1 MSPTRRTLVRNT
13 LVRTLAAGTAAGLL
27 AISLAACGG
36 NGNTAAGGSDCTPAH
51 KDLKTITEG
60 ELTVASYD
68 YAPATILEGDNVS
81 GMEGELI
88 NEIAKLECLKV
99 TVSTS
104 GGAGAVIPS
113 VQTKR
118 VDIGSG
124 NWLRT
129 KERTKIVYLS
139 TPLWSD
145 PQAIVSTT
153 GLTSDDLQGKVIGS
167 VAGNLWNDS
176 MQRWLGDKFKIYQDD
191 ESIYGDLKAGRI
203 DALVAS
209 AASAKYRFKEAPIEG
224 ATVVDVK
231 PNANVPQFASVGQV
245 MLPSSL
251 DNEALGKALDE
262 DIEKLREN
270 GTIKKILEKYGVDAS
285 VGEPGAPSLL

>member
-1 MSPTRRTLVRNT
+1 VRA
-13 LVRTLAAGTAAGLL
+13 LSAGTAVGLL
-27 AISLAACGG
+27 AISLSACGG
-36 NGNTAAGGSDCTPAH
+36 SDTASSASDCTPAH
-51 KDLKTITEG
+51 KLATITPG

-68 YAPATILEGDNVS
+68 YAPATILNGENVTGMDGD
-81 GMEGELI
+81 LI

-113 VQTKR
+113 VQSKR

-129 KERTKIVYLS
+129 KERTKIVYMS
-139 TPLWSD
+139 SPLWSD

-153 GLTSDDLQGKVIGS
+153 GLTSDGLEGKVVGS

-176 MQRWLGDKFKIYQDD
+176 MQKWLGDKFKIYQDD
-191 ESIYGDLKAGRI
+191 ESIYSDLKAGRI

-209 AASAKYRFKEAPIEG
+209 SASANYRFKDAPIEG
-224 ATVVDVK
+224 ATVVNVK
-231 PNANVPQFASVGQV
+231 PNPNVPQFAGVGQV

-251 DNEALGKALDE
+251 DNDTLGKALDE
-262 DIEKLREN
+262 DINKLREN
-270 GTIKKILEKYGVDAS
+270 GTIKKILEKYGIDPAV
-285 VGEPGAPSLL
+285 GAPGTPSEL

>member
-1 MSPTRRTLVRNT
+1 MSRNPRTVMRVLS
-13 LVRTLAAGTAAGLL
+13 AGTAAGLL
-27 AISLAACGG
+27 AISLTACGG
-36 NGNTAAGGSDCTPAH
+36 SETAGSASDCTPAH
-51 KDLKTITEG
+51 SDLKTITEG

-68 YAPATILEGDNVS
+68 YAPATILNGDAVT
-81 GMEGELI
+81 GMEGDLI
-88 NEIAKLECLKV
+88 GEIAKLECLKV

-113 VQTKR
+113 VQSKR

-129 KERTKIVYLS
+129 KERLKIVHLS

-145 PQAIVSTT
+145 PQAIVSKT
-153 GLTSDDLQGKVIGS
+153 GLTSEDLEGKMVGS

-176 MQRWLGDKFKIYQDD
+176 MQKWLGDKFKIYQDD

-209 AASAKYRFKEAPIEG
+209 SASAKYRFKDAPIEG
-224 ATVVDVK
+224 AQVIDVK
-231 PNANVPQFASVGQV
+231 PNPNVPQFAAVGQV

-270 GTIKKILEKYGVDAS
+270 GTIKKILEKYGIDPA
-285 VGEPGAPSLL
+285 VGEPGAPSEL

>member
-1 MSPTRRTLVRNT
+1 MMRPSRTLVRA
-13 LVRTLAAGTAAGLL
+13 LSAGTAAGLL
-27 AISLAACGG
+27 AISLSACGG
-36 NGNTAAGGSDCTPAH
+36 SESAGGSSDCKPAH
-51 KDLKTITEG
+51 EGLKTINDG

-68 YAPATILEGDNVS
+68 YAPATILDGDNVT
-81 GMEGELI
+81 GMEGDLI

-145 PQAIVSTT
+145 PQAIVSTK
-153 GLTSDDLQGKVIGS
+153 GITSDDLDGKIVGS

-176 MQRWLGDKFKIYQDD
+176 MSKWLGDKFKIYQDD
-191 ESIYGDLKAGRI
+191 ESIYSDLKAGRI

-209 AASAKYRFKEAPIEG
+209 SASAKYRFKDAPIEG
-224 ATVVDVK
+224 AKVIDVK
-231 PNANVPQFASVGQV
+231 PNANVPQFAAVGQV

-251 DNEALGKALDE
+251 ENDALGKALDE
-262 DIEKLREN
+262 DIQTLRDN
-270 GTIKKILEKYGVDAS
+270 GTIKKILDKYGIDAS
-285 VGEPGAPSLL
+285 VGEPGAPSEL

>member
-1 MSPTRRTLVRNT
+1 MRALSAG
-13 LVRTLAAGTAAGLL
+13 AATGLL
-27 AISLAACGG
+27 AVSLTACGG
-36 NGNTAAGGSDCTPAH
+36 TDTAGNASDCKPAH
-51 KDLKTITEG
+51 GDLKTVTEG

-68 YAPATILEGDNVS
+68 YAPATILEGEGVT
-81 GMEGELI
+81 GMEGDLI

-99 TVSTS
+99 AVSTS

-113 VQTKR
+113 VQSKR

-129 KERTKIVYLS
+129 KERTKIVYMS

-153 GLTSDDLQGKVIGS
+153 GLTSDDLDGKVVGS

-176 MQRWLGDKFKIYQDD
+176 MQKWLGDKFKIYQDD
-191 ESIYGDLKAGRI
+191 ESIYSDLKAGRI

-209 AASAKYRFKEAPIEG
+209 SASAKYRFKDAPIQG
-224 ATVVDVK
+224 AKVVDVR
-231 PNANVPQFASVGQV
+231 PNTNVPQFAAVGQV

-251 DNEALGKALDE
+251 ESDALGKALDE
-262 DIEKLREN
+262 DIKQLREN
-270 GTIKKILEKYGVDAS
+270 GTIKKLLEKYGIDPS
-285 VGEPGAPSLL
+285 VGEPGAPSEL

>member
-1 MSPTRRTLVRNT
+1 MSRIPRPLVRA
-13 LVRTLAAGTAAGLL
+13 LSAGTVAGML
-27 AISLAACGG
+27 AMSLAACGG
-36 NGNTAAGGSDCTPAH
+36 SEAASSSDCTPAH
-51 KDLKTITEG
+51 ADLKTITQG

-68 YAPATILEGDNVS
+68 YAPATILSGENVT
-81 GMEGELI
+81 GMEGDLI
-88 NEIAKLECLKV
+88 AEIAKLECLKV

-113 VQTKR
+113 VQSKR

-129 KERTKIVYLS
+129 KERTKIVYMS

-145 PQAIVSTT
+145 PQAIVSKT
-153 GLTSDDLQGKVIGS
+153 GLTSDDLEGKMIGS

-176 MQRWLGDKFKIYQDD
+176 MSKWLGDKFKIYQDD
-191 ESIYGDLKAGRI
+191 ESIYSDLKAGRI

-209 AASAKYRFKEAPIEG
+209 SASAKYRFKDAPIEG

-231 PNANVPQFASVGQV
+231 PNAHVPQFASVGQV
-245 MLPSSL
+245 MLPSAL
-251 DNEALGKALDE
+251 DNDTLGKALDE
-262 DIEKLREN
+262 DIKKLREN
-270 GTIKKILEKYGVDAS
+270 GTIKTILEKYGIDPS
-285 VGEPGAPSLL
+285 VGEPGAPSEL

>member
-1 MSPTRRTLVRNT
+1 MSRSTRTLVRA
-13 LVRTLAAGTAAGLL
+13 LSAGTAAGLVAL
-27 AISLAACGG
+27 SLAACGG
-36 NGNTAAGGSDCTPAH
+36 STSASGSGDCKPAH
-51 KDLKTITEG
+51 EGLKTITEG

-68 YAPATILEGDNVS
+68 YAPATILNGDSVT
-81 GMEGELI
+81 GMEGDLI
-88 NEIAKLECLKV
+88 AEIAKLECLKV

-113 VQTKR
+113 VQSKR

-145 PQAIVSTT
+145 PQAIVSKT
-153 GLTSDDLQGKVIGS
+153 GLTSDDLQGKKIGS

-176 MQRWLGDKFKIYQDD
+176 MQKWLGDNFKIYQDD

-209 AASAKYRFKEAPIEG
+209 AASAKYRFKDAPIEG

-245 MLPSSL
+245 MLPSAL
-251 DNEALGKALDE
+251 DNQELGKALDE
-262 DIEKLREN
+262 DIKKLRED
-270 GTIKKILEKYGVDAS
+270 GTIKKILEKYGIDPS
-285 VGEPGAPSLL
+285 VGEPGEPSLL

>member
-1 MSPTRRTLVRNT
+1 MMRPSRTLVRA
-13 LVRTLAAGTAAGLL
+13 LSASTAAGLL
-27 AISLAACGG
+27 AISLSACGG
-36 NGNTAAGGSDCTPAH
+36 SESAGGNSDCKPAH
-51 KDLKTITEG
+51 EGLKTINDG

-68 YAPATILEGDNVS
+68 YAPATILDGDNVT
-81 GMEGELI
+81 GMEGDLI
-88 NEIAKLECLKV
+88 NEIARLECLKV

-145 PQAIVSTT
+145 PQAIVSTK
-153 GLTSDDLQGKVIGS
+153 GITSDDLDGKIVGS

-176 MQRWLGDKFKIYQDD
+176 MSKWLGDKFKIYQDD
-191 ESIYGDLKAGRI
+191 ESIYSDLKAGRI

-209 AASAKYRFKEAPIEG
+209 SASAKYRFKDAPIEG
-224 ATVVDVK
+224 AKVIDVK
-231 PNANVPQFASVGQV
+231 PNANVPQFAAVGQV

-251 DNEALGKALDE
+251 ENDALGKALDA
-262 DIEKLREN
+262 DIQTLRDN
-270 GTIKKILEKYGVDAS
+270 GTIKKILDKYGIDAS
-285 VGEPGAPSLL
+285 VGEPGAPSEL

>member
-1 MSPTRRTLVRNT
+1 MSRTPRTLVRA
-13 LVRTLAAGTAAGLL
+13 LSAGAAAGLL
-27 AISLAACGG
+27 AVSLTACGG
-36 NGNTAAGGSDCTPAH
+36 NDTASSASGCKPAH
-51 KDLKTITEG
+51 SDLKTITEG

-68 YAPATILEGDNVS
+68 YAPATILKGEGVT
-81 GMEGELI
+81 GMDGDLI

-113 VQTKR
+113 VQSKR

-129 KERTKIVYLS
+129 KERTKIVYMS

-145 PQAIVSTT
+145 PQAIVSKT
-153 GLTSDDLQGKVIGS
+153 GLTSDDLEGKVIGS

-176 MQRWLGDKFKIYQDD
+176 MQKWLGDKFKIYQDD

-209 AASAKYRFKEAPIEG
+209 SASANYRFKDAPIEG
-224 ATVVDVK
+224 ATVVNVK
-231 PNANVPQFASVGQV
+231 PNANVPQFAAVGQV

-251 DNEALGKALDE
+251 DNAALGKALDE
-262 DIEKLREN
+262 DIKKLRED
-270 GTIKKILEKYGVDAS
+270 GTIKKLLEKYGIDPS
-285 VGEPGAPSLL
+285 VGEPGAPSEL

>member
-1 MSPTRRTLVRNT
+1 MSRTP
-13 LVRTLAAGTAAGLL
+13 RTLARALSAGTAAGLF
-27 AISLAACGG
+27 AISLTACGG
-36 NGNTAAGGSDCTPAH
+36 SETSSVTSDCKPAH
-51 KDLKTITEG
+51 ADLKTLNQG

-68 YAPATILEGDNVS
+68 YAPATILNGDNVT
-81 GMEGELI
+81 GMEGDLI

-113 VQTKR
+113 VQSKR

-129 KERTKIVYLS
+129 KERTKIVYMS

-145 PQAIVSTT
+145 PQAIVSTK
-153 GLTSDDLQGKVIGS
+153 GLTSDDLEGKKVGS

-176 MQRWLGDKFKIYQDD
+176 MQKWLGDNFKIYQDD
-191 ESIYGDLKAGRI
+191 ESIYSDLKAGRI

-209 AASAKYRFKEAPIEG
+209 SASANYRFKDAPIEG
-224 ATVVDVK
+224 AKVIDVT
-231 PNANVPQFASVGQV
+231 PNPRVPQFAAVGQV

-251 DNEALGKALDE
+251 ENDTLGKALDE
-262 DIEKLREN
+262 DIKTLREN
-270 GTIKKILEKYGVDAS
+270 GTIKKLLEKYGIDAA
-285 VGEPGAPSLL
+285 VGVPGAPSEL

>member
-1 MSPTRRTLVRNT
+1 MSPTP
-13 LVRTLAAGTAAGLL
+13 RTLARTLSAGTAAGLL
-27 AISLAACGG
+27 ALSLAACGG
-36 NGNTAAGGSDCTPAH
+36 GSTASGGSGCTPAH
-51 KDLKTITEG
+51 KDLKTITDG

-68 YAPATILEGDNVS
+68 YAPATILQGDNVT
-81 GMEGELI
+81 GMEGDLI
-88 NEIAKLECLKV
+88 NEIAKLECLKL

-129 KERTKIVYLS
+129 KARTKIVHLS

-145 PQAIVSTT
+145 PQAIVSKT
-153 GLTSDDLQGKVIGS
+153 GLTSDDLKGKKIGS

-176 MQRWLGDKFKIYQDD
+176 MQKWLGDDFKIYQDD

-209 AASAKYRFKEAPIEG
+209 SASANYRFKSAPIEG
-224 ATVVDVK
+224 ATVVNVK
-231 PNANVPQFASVGQV
+231 PNPNVPQFAGVGQV

-262 DIEKLREN
+262 DIQKLRGD
-270 GTIKKILEKYGVDAS
+270 GTIKKILEKYGIDPS
-285 VGEPGAPSLL
+285 VGEPGAPSEL

>member
-1 MSPTRRTLVRNT
+1 MSRNPRTLMRA
-13 LVRTLAAGTAAGLL
+13 LSAGTAAGLL
-27 AISLAACGG
+27 AISLTACGG
-36 NGNTAAGGSDCTPAH
+36 SETAGSAADCTPAH
-51 KDLKTITEG
+51 TDLKTITDG

-68 YAPATILEGDNVS
+68 YAPATILEGENVT
-81 GMEGELI
+81 GMEGDLI

-113 VQTKR
+113 VQSKR

-129 KERTKIVYLS
+129 KERLKIVHLS

-145 PQAIVSTT
+145 PQAIVSKT
-153 GLTSDDLQGKVIGS
+153 GLTSDDLEGKMVGS

-176 MQRWLGDKFKIYQDD
+176 MQKWLGDKFKIYQDD

-209 AASAKYRFKEAPIEG
+209 SASAKYRFKDAPIEG
-224 ATVVDVK
+224 AQVIDVK
-231 PNANVPQFASVGQV
+231 PNPNVPQFAAVGQV

-270 GTIKKILEKYGVDAS
+270 GTIKKILEKYGIDPA
-285 VGEPGAPSLL
+285 VGEPGAPSEL

>member
-1 MSPTRRTLVRNT
+1 MSQNSRALVRA
-13 LVRTLAAGTAAGLL
+13 LSAGTAVGLL
-27 AISLAACGG
+27 AISLTACGG
-36 NGNTAAGGSDCTPAH
+36 SDTAGSTSNCTPAH
-51 KDLKTITEG
+51 KDLKTLTPG

-68 YAPATILEGDNVS
+68 YAPATILNGDNVT
-81 GMEGELI
+81 GMEGDLI
-88 NEIAKLECLKV
+88 NEIAKRECLKV

-113 VQTKR
+113 VQSKR

-129 KERTKIVYLS
+129 KERTKIVYMS

-145 PQAIVSTT
+145 PQAIVSKS
-153 GLTSDDLQGKVIGS
+153 GLTSDDLQGKVVGS

-176 MQRWLGDKFKIYQDD
+176 MQKWLGDNFKIYQDD

-209 AASAKYRFKEAPIEG
+209 SASANYRLKDAPIEG
-224 ATVVDVK
+224 AKVVDVK
-231 PNANVPQFASVGQV
+231 PNANVPQFAAVGQV

-251 DNEALGKALDE
+251 DNDTLGKALDE
-262 DIEKLREN
+262 DIKKLRED
-270 GTIKKILEKYGVDAS
+270 GTVKKLLEKYGVDPA
-285 VGEPGAPSLL
+285 VGEPGAPSEL

>member
-1 MSPTRRTLVRNT
+1 MSRNPRTLVRA
-13 LVRTLAAGTAAGLL
+13 LSAGSAAGLL
-27 AISLAACGG
+27 AISLSACGG
-36 NGNTAAGGSDCTPAH
+36 SESSSVAADCKPAH
-51 KDLKTITEG
+51 ADLKTLTQG

-68 YAPATILEGDNVS
+68 YAPATTLTADGVT
-81 GMEGELI
+81 GMEGDLI

-113 VQTKR
+113 VQSKR

-129 KERTKIVYLS
+129 KERTKIVYMS
-139 TPLWSD
+139 TPLWND
-145 PQAIVSTT
+145 PQGIVSTK
-153 GLTSDDLQGKVIGS
+153 GLTSDDLEGHVVGS

-176 MQRWLGDKFKIYQDD
+176 MQKWLGDKFKIYQDD
-191 ESIYGDLKAGRI
+191 ESIYADLKAGRI

-209 AASAKYRFKEAPIEG
+209 SASANYRLKDAPIEG
-224 ATVVDVK
+224 AKVIDVK
-231 PNANVPQFASVGQV
+231 PNPKVPQFAAVGQV

-262 DIEKLREN
+262 DIKTLREN
-270 GTIKKILEKYGVDAS
+270 GTIKKILEKYGMDPA
-285 VGEPGAPSLL
+285 VGEPGAPSEL

>member
-1 MSPTRRTLVRNT
+1 MSKNPRTLMRVLT
-13 LVRTLAAGTAAGLL
+13 AGSAAGLL
-27 AISLAACGG
+27 AISLSACGG
-36 NGNTAAGGSDCTPAH
+36 SESSSVASDCKPAH
-51 KDLKTITEG
+51 SDLKTITDG

-68 YAPATILEGDNVS
+68 YAPATILEGENVT
-81 GMEGELI
+81 GMEGDLI

-113 VQTKR
+113 VQSKR

-129 KERTKIVYLS
+129 KERTKIVYMS
-139 TPLWSD
+139 TPLWND
-145 PQAIVSTT
+145 PQGIVSTK
-153 GLTSDDLQGKVIGS
+153 GLTSDDLEGQVVGS

-176 MQRWLGDKFKIYQDD
+176 MQKWLGDKFKIYQDD
-191 ESIYGDLKAGRI
+191 ESIYADLKAGRI

-209 AASAKYRFKEAPIEG
+209 SASANYRLKDAPIEG
-224 ATVVDVK
+224 AKVIDVK
-231 PNANVPQFASVGQV
+231 PNPKVPQFAAVGQV

-251 DNEALGKALDE
+251 DNSALGKALDE
-262 DIEKLREN
+262 DIKTLREN
-270 GTIKKILEKYGVDAS
+270 GTIKKLLEKYGVDAS
-285 VGEPGAPSLL
+285 VGEPGAPTEL

>member
-1 MSPTRRTLVRNT
+1 VRST

-51 KDLKTITEG
+51 KDLKTITDG

-68 YAPATILEGDNVS
+68 YAPATILEGDNVT

-88 NEIAKLECLKV
+88 NEIAKMECLKV

-113 VQTKR
+113 VQSKR

-145 PQAIVSTT
+145 PQAIVSKT
-153 GLTSDDLQGKVIGS
+153 GLTSDDLQGKKIGS

-176 MQRWLGDKFKIYQDD
+176 MQKWLGDDFKIYQDD

-209 AASAKYRFKEAPIEG
+209 AASAKYRFKDAPIEG

-231 PNANVPQFASVGQV
+231 PNANVPQFAAVGQV

-270 GTIKKILEKYGVDAS
+270 GTIKKILEKYGVDPS

>member
-1 MSPTRRTLVRNT
+1 MSRTP
-13 LVRTLAAGTAAGLL
+13 RTLARALSAGTVAGLL
-27 AISLAACGG
+27 ALSVTACGG
-36 NGNTAAGGSDCTPAH
+36 SNTAGGSTDCTPAH
-51 KDLKTITEG
+51 EGLTTITEG

-68 YAPATILEGDNVS
+68 YAPATILQGDNVT
-81 GMEGELI
+81 GMEGDLI

-99 TVSTS
+99 IVSTS

-113 VQTKR
+113 VQSKR

-145 PQAIVSTT
+145 PQAIVSTK
-153 GLTSDDLQGKVIGS
+153 GITSDDLEGKKVGS

-176 MQRWLGDKFKIYQDD
+176 LQKWLGDNFKIYQDD
-191 ESIYGDLKAGRI
+191 ESIYADLKAGRI

-209 AASAKYRFKEAPIEG
+209 AASAKYRFKDSPIEG
-224 ATVVDVK
+224 AQVIDVK
-231 PNANVPQFASVGQV
+231 PNPNVPQFASVGQV

-251 DNEALGKALDE
+251 DNQALGKALDE
-262 DIEKLREN
+262 DIEKLRAD
-270 GTIKKILEKYGVDAS
+270 GTIKKILEKYGIDPA
-285 VGEPGAPSLL
+285 VGEPGAPSEL

>member
-1 MSPTRRTLVRNT
+1 MSRTP
-13 LVRTLAAGTAAGLL
+13 RTLARALSAGTVAGLL
-27 AISLAACGG
+27 ALSLTACGG
-36 NGNTAAGGSDCTPAH
+36 DNAASGSNDCTPAH
-51 KDLKTITEG
+51 EGLTTITEG

-68 YAPATILEGDNVS
+68 YAPATILQGDTVT
-81 GMEGELI
+81 GMEGDLI

-113 VQTKR
+113 VQSKR

-145 PQAIVSTT
+145 PQAIVSTK
-153 GLTSDDLQGKVIGS
+153 GITSDDLEGKKVGS

-176 MQRWLGDKFKIYQDD
+176 LQKWLGDNFKIYQDD
-191 ESIYGDLKAGRI
+191 ESIYADLKAGRI

-209 AASAKYRFKEAPIEG
+209 AASAKYRFKDSPIEG
-224 ATVVDVK
+224 GQVIDVK
-231 PNANVPQFASVGQV
+231 PNPNVPQFASVGQV

-251 DNEALGKALDE
+251 DNQALGKALDE
-262 DIEKLREN
+262 DIEKLRDN
-270 GTIKKILEKYGVDAS
+270 GTITKILEKYGIDPS
-285 VGEPGAPSLL
+285 VGEPGAPSEL

>member
-1 MSPTRRTLVRNT
+1 MSRIPRPLVRV
-13 LVRTLAAGTAAGLL
+13 LSAGTVAGML
-27 AISLAACGG
+27 AMSLAACGG
-36 NGNTAAGGSDCTPAH
+36 SEAASSSDCTPAH
-51 KDLKTITEG
+51 ADLKTITEG

-68 YAPATILEGDNVS
+68 YAPATILSGENVT
-81 GMEGELI
+81 GMEGDLI
-88 NEIAKLECLKV
+88 AEIAKLECLKV

-113 VQTKR
+113 VQSKR

-129 KERTKIVYLS
+129 KERTKIVYMS

-145 PQAIVSTT
+145 PQAIVSKT
-153 GLTSDDLQGKVIGS
+153 GLTSDNLEGKMIGS

-176 MQRWLGDKFKIYQDD
+176 MSKWLGDKFKIYQDD
-191 ESIYGDLKAGRI
+191 ESIYSDLKAGRI

-209 AASAKYRFKEAPIEG
+209 SASAKYRFKDAPIEG

-231 PNANVPQFASVGQV
+231 PNANVPQFAAVGQV
-245 MLPSSL
+245 MMPSAL
-251 DNEALGKALDE
+251 DNDALGKALDE
-262 DIEKLREN
+262 DIKKLREN
-270 GTIKKILEKYGVDAS
+270 GTIKKILEKYGIDPS
-285 VGEPGAPSLL
+285 VGEPGEPSEL

>member
-1 MSPTRRTLVRNT
+1 MSRIPRPLVRA
-13 LVRTLAAGTAAGLL
+13 LSAGTVAGML
-27 AISLAACGG
+27 AMSLAACGG
-36 NGNTAAGGSDCTPAH
+36 SEAASSSDCTPAH
-51 KDLKTITEG
+51 ADLKTITQG

-68 YAPATILEGDNVS
+68 YAPATILSGENVT
-81 GMEGELI
+81 GMEGDLI
-88 NEIAKLECLKV
+88 AEIAKLECLKV

-113 VQTKR
+113 VQSKR

-129 KERTKIVYLS
+129 KERTKIVYMS

-145 PQAIVSTT
+145 PQAIVSKT
-153 GLTSDDLQGKVIGS
+153 GLTSDDLEGKMIGS

-176 MQRWLGDKFKIYQDD
+176 MSKWLGDKFKIYQDD
-191 ESIYGDLKAGRI
+191 ESIYSDLKAGRI

-209 AASAKYRFKEAPIEG
+209 SASAKYRFKDAPIEG

-245 MLPSSL
+245 MLPSAL
-251 DNEALGKALDE
+251 DNDTLGKALDE
-262 DIEKLREN
+262 DIKKLREN
-270 GTIKKILEKYGVDAS
+270 GTIKTILEKYGIDPS
-285 VGEPGAPSLL
+285 VGEPGAPSEL

>member
-1 MSPTRRTLVRNT
+1 MSRTTRSLVRV
-13 LVRTLAAGTAAGLL
+13 LSAGTAAGLVAL
-27 AISLAACGG
+27 SLAACGG
-36 NGNTAAGGSDCTPAH
+36 GGGSSAGSGDCTPAH
-51 KDLKTITEG
+51 KDLKTLNQG

-68 YAPATILEGDNVS
+68 YAPATILNGDTVT
-81 GMEGELI
+81 GMEGDLI
-88 NEIAKLECLKV
+88 GEIAKMECLKV

-113 VQTKR
+113 VQSKR

-145 PQAIVSTT
+145 PQAIVSKT
-153 GLTSDDLQGKVIGS
+153 GLTSDDLQGKKIGS

-176 MQRWLGDKFKIYQDD
+176 MQKWLGDNFKIYQDD

-209 AASAKYRFKEAPIEG
+209 AASAKYRFKDAPIEG

-251 DNEALGKALDE
+251 DNQDLGKALDE
-262 DIEKLREN
+262 DINKLREN
-270 GTIKKILEKYGVDAS
+270 GTIKKILEKYGIDPS
-285 VGEPGAPSLL
+285 VGEPGEPSLL

>member
-1 MSPTRRTLVRNT
+1 MSRNPRTVMRVLS
-13 LVRTLAAGTAAGLL
+13 AGTAAGLL
-27 AISLAACGG
+27 AISLTACGG
-36 NGNTAAGGSDCTPAH
+36 SETAGNASDCTPAH
-51 KDLKTITEG
+51 TDLKTITDG

-68 YAPATILEGDNVS
+68 YAPATILEGENVT
-81 GMEGELI
+81 GMEGDLI

-113 VQTKR
+113 VQSKR

-129 KERTKIVYLS
+129 KERLKIVHLS

-145 PQAIVSTT
+145 PQAIVSKT
-153 GLTSDDLQGKVIGS
+153 GLTSDDLEGKMVGS

-176 MQRWLGDKFKIYQDD
+176 MQKWLGDKFKIYQDD

-209 AASAKYRFKEAPIEG
+209 SASAKYRFKDAPIEG
-224 ATVVDVK
+224 AQVIDVK
-231 PNANVPQFASVGQV
+231 PNPNVPQFAAVGQV

-270 GTIKKILEKYGVDAS
+270 GTIKKILEKYGIDPS
-285 VGEPGAPSLL
+285 VGEPGAPSEL